1 MMSQKD
7 TSTTDPLGESDGDE
21 TVESNEIPEEVADLF
36 ERIQNE
42 RDEAVEARTRALA
55 DYANFQRRASEN
67 ESRARDEGMTEVVRS
82 LIPVLDQFDLALD
95 HESQEATADSLIKGI
110 QIVKNELLK
119 VLDKAGIV
127 PIEPKIGDSFDPNLH
142 EAMLKQ
148 PTDDVAPGHISL
160 LIQPGWA
167 FGVMVIRPAK
177 VAIAPEDE

>member
-1 MMSQKD
+1 
-7 TSTTDPLGESDGDE
+7 
-21 TVESNEIPEEVADLF
+21 
-36 ERIQNE
+36 
-42 RDEAVEARTRALA
+42 
-55 DYANFQRRASEN
+55 
-67 ESRARDEGMTEVVRS
+67 
-82 LIPVLDQFDLALD
+82 VLDQFDLALD